1 MLLKNN
7 ANNLNA
13 IKLQY
18 NNTSKS
24 KNANNI
30 AVKSSTGSSKNN
42 SSATSHKA
50 LQFRKL
56 SAGAGGGSASIILP
70 KTTQSKFN
78 LNMDLVSQNA
88 SLIASA
94 ANSNNNSALIN
105 NFMINNSNANNNFN
119 YIQTINDTES
129 TISNSKIPYSNTH

>member
-1 MLLKNN
+1 MLKNN

-18 NNTSKS
+18 NNKS
-24 KNANNI
+24 KNAINDNNI
-30 AVKSSTGSSKNN
+30 AVTFSSKNN

-88 SLIASA
+88 SLIASV

-105 NFMINNSNANNNFN
+105 NFMINNSIANNNFN